1 MNGTSNSCSACREAI
16 AAVASG
22 DFSAQEFAFVEQ
34 HISGCSACRD
44 DYHAL
49 RELTGH
55 LSKPERGAEFNTF
68 AESSA
73 RRAINAVRHLER
85 PDISQRI
92 FRLTAPLRAAAMI
105 AVGFALGFAT
115 LFFSQNTNSNGP
127 SKIVTPTFQAGER
140 SDAAYTDFLERSHL
154 LLLGTASC
162 KPECSEPDYAVL
174 IHQQRISIE
183 LLLEAQKI
191 RNLPNVRLR
200 PQELRLIENIESA
213 LAQIAASGTQ
223 AGQKSM
229 REESGAAI
237 CEISQR
243 LGM

>member
-1 MNGTSNSCSACREAI
+1 MNENSNSCSACREAI

-22 DFSAQEFAFVEQ
+22 DFSAEEFAFVEQ
-34 HISGCSACRD
+34 HISNCSACRE

-49 RELTGH
+49 RALTGH
-55 LSKPERGAEFNTF
+55 ITQPERGEDFNAF

-73 RRAINAVRHLER
+73 RRAINAVRHLEHQ
-85 PDISQRI
+85 DIPRRI

-105 AVGFALGFAT
+105 AVGFALGFST
-115 LFFSQNTNSNGP
+115 LFFSQSNRSNG
-127 SKIVTPTFQAGER
+127 STTVTPVVQTGER
-140 SDAAYTDFLERSHL
+140 SDVAYTDFLERSHL
-154 LLLGTASC
+154 LLLGAAVC

-174 IHQQRISIE
+174 IHQRRISIE

-223 AGQKSM
+223 AGQQSM
-229 REESGAAI
+229 REESGAAV